1 VLRPGLLPRV
11 WLHQPMGSGF
21 GVSLEISRARAL
33 VRFPGSLQQM
43 IGAISSLESTFY
55 PVRKLGAYI
64 TTWLR

>member
-1 VLRPGLLPRV
+1 
-11 WLHQPMGSGF
+11 MGSGF